1 MSKKIGLI
9 ILVVLA
15 LSLTACVRAV
25 PQAATQAVATNGNL
39 PVALGTPTGMA
50 GLELLGTQ
58 TAQALSGTPAATTP
72 ADALATL
79 TPVGQAPAAVVDT
92 PMPTPVPAVVVPQ
105 ATVETTKPG
114 TYALKE
120 GEFPYCIARRFNVD
134 PDQLLSLNGLS
145 NGQTF
150 YAGLTLKI
158 PATGNPFPGSRAFK
172 AHPAQHTVRA
182 GDTVYSVA
190 CQFGDVDP
198 VNIAAVNG
206 LAAPYKL
213 TVGAAIQIP

>member
-1 MSKKIGLI
+1 MSKKFGLI

-15 LSLTACVRAV
+15 LSLSACVRAV
-25 PQAATQAVATNGNL
+25 PQAAPQATATNGSM
-39 PVALGTPTGMA
+39 PVAQATLSGMEVVQLA
-50 GLELLGTQ
+50 GTQ
-58 TAQALSGTPAATTP
+58 TAQAQSGTPAAP
-72 ADALATL
+72 SDVLPTL
-79 TPVGQAPAAVVDT
+79 TPVGPTPEAAST
-92 PMPTPVPAVVVPQ
+92 AMPTPVPAVVVPQ
-105 ATVETTKPG
+105 ATVQTTKPG

-150 YAGLTLKI
+150 YTGLTLKI
-158 PATGNPFPGSRAFK
+158 PASGGTFPGSRAIK
-172 AHPAQHTVRA
+172 THPAQYTVRV
-182 GDTVYSVA
+182 GDTVYSIA
-190 CQFGDVDP
+190 CQYGDVDP

-213 TVGAAIQIP
+213 TIGAQIQIP

>member
-1 MSKKIGLI
+1 MSKKIRLI
-9 ILVVLA
+9 ILVALA
-15 LSLTACVRAV
+15 LSLTACVRPASTPA
-25 PQAATQAVATNGNL
+25 PQAGAANGNL

-72 ADALATL
+72 ADAAATM
-79 TPVGQAPAAVVDT
+79 TPVGQAPAVDT

-158 PATGNPFPGSRAFK
+158 PTTGSPFSGGSRAIK
-172 AHPAQHTVRA
+172 AHPAQYTVRA

-190 CQFGDVDP
+190 CLFGDVDP

-213 TVGAAIQIP
+213 TVGAQIQIP